1 MKLSRGAHVRL
12 SPSAFHILLLVAGA
26 AFLLADAFHGNVWF
40 DESYSV
46 GIANHSFAD
55 IWYYSSGDVHPVLI
69 YWALHVLNLVF
80 GQNITIYRLFTVAG
94 AIAMAVL
101 GYTHVR
107 RDAGWATGV
116 LFSFF
121 ALFTPYISLMAV
133 EIRMYSWAT
142 FAVML
147 CFIYAMRIIG
157 TQLATPPARI
167 AQAARGLK
175 CWAGT
180 PRRWW
185 IACFASSLACAYL
198 HYFGAMSAFMI
209 NVVLLFALGA
219 RAWRHRKGGPNPLP
233 EQAVRAG
240 APLRV
245 LIIGCVA
252 QVALYL
258 PWIITAVT
266 SQMGVVGGTYWA
278 KIVFP
283 TTYIELATYAF
294 LTSPLSFAARGSYG
308 VVPQVIVQGIGYAAV
323 AVLAF
328 LIAWAARWAT
338 WRIGLHR
345 AARKQQIAAAKA
357 QRAGGAAGAEADAGA
372 AGTGA
377 ANDAANPLAAGSTE
391 MASGAI
397 AGSAAPPSENQAT
410 TTTIE
415 LGESSISGTS
425 ASAST
430 SAAAGASAGSA
441 ANTAA
446 RAVKHLRLKRFYAWL
461 VSDPIAPV
469 VAALVVY
476 FGVFAIS
483 WTASMV
489 MNSMILYYR
498 YLFVAI
504 GPLLFAIA
512 SVLSHV
518 QTKPLVAGVVAVTLA
533 ASVMNQ
539 ALLVRDDY
547 DPANNVPVQQFR
559 ETVDR
564 VADQNGGQS
573 PLVVS
578 TDIGYMGVT
587 SVMCPDI
594 PQTYMD
600 WQKGNWDRAYM
611 AYSPT
616 LVSKMSW
623 EIIFNNF
630 HGTFICL
637 GQAQNDS
644 LPRDISDLSQKDGFN
659 LVEYHTYYRPYER
672 TWMTI
677 AVMTKS

>member
-12 SPSAFHILLLVAGA
+12 SSSAFHILLLVAGA
-26 AFLLADAFHGNVWF
+26 AFLLTDAFHGNVWF

-80 GQNITIYRLFTVAG
+80 GQNITVYRLFTVAG

-107 RDAGWATGV
+107 RDSGWATGV

-157 TQLATPPARI
+157 TQLATPPVQI
-167 AQAARGLK
+167 AEAARGLK

-185 IACFASSLACAYL
+185 ITCFASSLACAYL

-219 RAWRHRKGGPNPLP
+219 RAWRHRKHGPHPLP

-245 LIIGCVA
+245 LIIGCVV

-357 QRAGGAAGAEADAGA
+357 QREGRAATTAAKPGEGAAPCSNAGA
-372 AGTGA
+372 GPDTD
-377 ANDAANPLAAGSTE
+377 ANGHFAP
-391 MASGAI
+391 AS
-397 AGSAAPPSENQAT
+397 SACP
-410 TTTIE
+410 
-415 LGESSISGTS
+415 
-425 ASAST
+425 
-430 SAAAGASAGSA
+430 
-441 ANTAA
+441 
-446 RAVKHLRLKRFYAWL
+446 VKHLRLKRFYAWL

-512 SVLSHV
+512 AVLSHV
-518 QTKPLVAGVVAVTLA
+518 RTKPLVAGVVAVTLA

-559 ETVDR
+559 ETIDR

-623 EIIFNNF
+623 EIIFDNF

>member
-12 SPSAFHILLLVAGA
+12 SSSAFHILLLVAGA
-26 AFLLADAFHGNVWF
+26 AFLLTDAFHGNVWF

-167 AQAARGLK
+167 AEAARGLK

-185 IACFASSLACAYL
+185 ITCFASSLACAYL

-219 RAWRHRKGGPNPLP
+219 RAWRHRKRGPHPLP

-245 LIIGCVA
+245 LIIGCVV

-323 AVLAF
+323 VVLAF
-328 LIAWAARWAT
+328 LIAWSARWAT

-357 QRAGGAAGAEADAGA
+357 QRASGAAGAESA
-372 AGTGA
+372 AGTSA
-377 ANDAANPLAAGSTE
+377 
-391 MASGAI
+391 
-397 AGSAAPPSENQAT
+397 SAAAAPNENQAAT
-410 TTTIE
+410 TTNG
-415 LGESSISGTS
+415 LDESSISGTS
-425 ASAST
+425 ASASAGST
-430 SAAAGASAGSA
+430 AGASAGSAEGASLGSA

-469 VAALVVY
+469 AAALVVY

-498 YLFVAI
+498 YLFAAI

-518 QTKPLVAGVVAVTLA
+518 RTKPLVAGVVAVTLA
-533 ASVMNQ
+533 ASVINQ

-564 VADQNGGQS
+564 VADENGGQS

-623 EIIFNNF
+623 EIIFDNF

>member
-12 SPSAFHILLLVAGA
+12 SSSAFHILLLVAGA
-26 AFLLADAFHGNVWF
+26 AFLLTDAFHGNVWF

-107 RDAGWATGV
+107 RDHGWATGV

-142 FAVML
+142 FTVML
-147 CFIYAMRIIG
+147 CFIYAIRIIG

-167 AQAARGLK
+167 AEAARGLK

-233 EQAVRAG
+233 EQAVCAD

-258 PWIITAVT
+258 PWIVTAVT

-308 VVPQVIVQGIGYAAV
+308 VVPQVLVQGIGYAAAV
-323 AVLAF
+323 VLAF
-328 LIAWAARWAT
+328 LIAWAARWAA

-357 QRAGGAAGAEADAGA
+357 QRTDGAASAS
-372 AGTGA
+372 AGT
-377 ANDAANPLAAGSTE
+377 
-391 MASGAI
+391 ASDTI
-397 AGSAAPPSENQAT
+397 TGSAATPSKDHAAAMAAGLAEDP
-410 TTTIE
+410 
-415 LGESSISGTS
+415 ISG
-425 ASAST
+425 ASACR
-430 SAAAGASAGSA
+430 AAGASADPA
-441 ANTAA
+441 VDTAV

-461 VSDPIAPV
+461 ISDPIAPV
-469 VAALVVY
+469 AAALVVY

-512 SVLSHV
+512 AVLSHV
-518 QTKPLVAGVVAVTLA
+518 RTKPLVAGVVAVTLA
-533 ASVMNQ
+533 ASVVNQ

-623 EIIFNNF
+623 EIIFDNF

-637 GQAQNDS
+637 GQAQNNS

>member
-1 MKLSRGAHVRL
+1 MKLSRGVQTCF
-12 SPSAFHILLLVAGA
+12 SSNAFHILLLVAGA
-26 AFLLADAFHGNVWF
+26 AFLLTDAFHGNVWF

-80 GQNITIYRLFTVAG
+80 GQNITVYRLFTVAG

-167 AQAARGLK
+167 AEAARGLK

-185 IACFASSLACAYL
+185 ITCFASSLACAYL

-219 RAWRHRKGGPNPLP
+219 RAWRHRKHGPHPLP

-245 LIIGCVA
+245 LIIGCIA

-308 VVPQVIVQGIGYAAV
+308 VVPQVLVQGIGYAAV
-323 AVLAF
+323 VVLAF
-328 LIAWAARWAT
+328 LIAWSARWAT

-357 QRAGGAAGAEADAGA
+357 QREGQGAATAAKPGEGAAPCSNAGA
-372 AGTGA
+372 GPDTD
-377 ANDAANPLAAGSTE
+377 ANGHFAPASSTY
-391 MASGAI
+391 
-397 AGSAAPPSENQAT
+397 P
-410 TTTIE
+410 
-415 LGESSISGTS
+415 
-425 ASAST
+425 
-430 SAAAGASAGSA
+430 
-441 ANTAA
+441 
-446 RAVKHLRLKRFYAWL
+446 VKHLRLKRFYAWL
-461 VSDPIAPV
+461 VSEPVAPV
-469 VAALVVY
+469 IAALVVY

-512 SVLSHV
+512 AVLSHV
-518 QTKPLVAGVVAVTLA
+518 RTKPLVAGVVAVTLA

-547 DPANNVPVQQFR
+547 DPANNVPIQQFR
-559 ETVDR
+559 ETVNR
-564 VADQNGGQS
+564 VADQSGGQS

>member
-12 SPSAFHILLLVAGA
+12 SSSAFHILLLVAGA
-26 AFLLADAFHGNVWF
+26 AFLLTDAFHGNVWF

-107 RDAGWATGV
+107 RDHGWATGV

-142 FAVML
+142 FTVML
-147 CFIYAMRIIG
+147 CFIYAIRIIG

-167 AQAARGLK
+167 AEAARGLK

-185 IACFASSLACAYL
+185 ITCFASSLACAYL

-219 RAWRHRKGGPNPLP
+219 RAWRHRKSGPNPLP
-233 EQAVRAG
+233 EQAVCAG

-258 PWIITAVT
+258 PWIVTAVT

-308 VVPQVIVQGIGYAAV
+308 VVPQVLVQGIGYAAAV
-323 AVLAF
+323 VLAF
-328 LIAWAARWAT
+328 LIAWAARWAA

-357 QRAGGAAGAEADAGA
+357 QRTDGAASAS
-372 AGTGA
+372 AGT
-377 ANDAANPLAAGSTE
+377 
-391 MASGAI
+391 ASDTI
-397 AGSAAPPSENQAT
+397 TGSAATPSKDHAAAMAAGLAEDP
-410 TTTIE
+410 
-415 LGESSISGTS
+415 ISG
-425 ASAST
+425 ASACR
-430 SAAAGASAGSA
+430 AAGASADPA
-441 ANTAA
+441 VDTAV

-469 VAALVVY
+469 AAALVVY

-512 SVLSHV
+512 AVLSHV
-518 QTKPLVAGVVAVTLA
+518 RTKPLVAGVVAVTLA
-533 ASVMNQ
+533 ASVVNQ

-637 GQAQNDS
+637 GQAQNNS

>member
-12 SPSAFHILLLVAGA
+12 SSSAFHILLLVAGA

-46 GIANHSFAD
+46 GIANHGFAD

-107 RDAGWATGV
+107 RDHGWATGV

-147 CFIYAMRIIG
+147 CFIYAIRIIG

-167 AQAARGLK
+167 AEAARGLK

-185 IACFASSLACAYL
+185 ITCFASSLACAYL

-258 PWIITAVT
+258 PWIVTAVT

-308 VVPQVIVQGIGYAAV
+308 VVPQVLVQGIGYAAAV
-323 AVLAF
+323 VLAF
-328 LIAWAARWAT
+328 LIAWAARWAA

-345 AARKQQIAAAKA
+345 AARKQQIAEAKA
-357 QRAGGAAGAEADAGA
+357 QREGQAAAMAAKPGEGAVLRSRAGAGPDTDANGHFA
-372 AGTGA
+372 
-377 ANDAANPLAAGSTE
+377 P
-391 MASGAI
+391 AS
-397 AGSAAPPSENQAT
+397 
-410 TTTIE
+410 
-415 LGESSISGTS
+415 S
-425 ASAST
+425 ASS
-430 SAAAGASAGSA
+430 
-441 ANTAA
+441 
-446 RAVKHLRLKRFYAWL
+446 VKHLRLKRFYAWL
-461 VSDPIAPV
+461 ISDPIAPV

-476 FGVFAIS
+476 FGVFTIS

-512 SVLSHV
+512 AVLSHV
-518 QTKPLVAGVVAVTLA
+518 RTKPLVAGVVAVTLA
-533 ASVMNQ
+533 ASVANQ

-623 EIIFNNF
+623 EIIFDNF

-637 GQAQNDS
+637 GQAQNNS

>member
-1 MKLSRGAHVRL
+1 MKLSRAVHARF
-12 SPSAFHILLLVAGA
+12 SSNAFHIFLLVAGA
-26 AFLLADAFHGNVWF
+26 AFLLTDAFHGNVWF

-147 CFIYAMRIIG
+147 CFIYAMRIVG

-185 IACFASSLACAYL
+185 ITCFASSLACAYL

-219 RAWRHRKGGPNPLP
+219 RAWRHRKRGPHPLP
-233 EQAVRAG
+233 EQAVSAG

-245 LIIGCVA
+245 LIIGCVV

-258 PWIITAVT
+258 PWIVTAVT

-345 AARKQQIAAAKA
+345 AARKQQIAEAKA
-357 QRAGGAAGAEADAGA
+357 QRAGGAAGAESA
-372 AGTGA
+372 AGV
-377 ANDAANPLAAGSTE
+377 S
-391 MASGAI
+391 
-397 AGSAAPPSENQAT
+397 AGSAATPSENQAAA
-410 TTTIE
+410 IAAG
-415 LGESSISGTS
+415 LGERSISDASTVPTRGAS
-425 ASAST
+425 ASAG
-430 SAAAGASAGSA
+430 SAVGASAGFAEGASAGPA

-469 VAALVVY
+469 VAALTVY

-512 SVLSHV
+512 AVLSHV
-518 QTKPLVAGVVAVTLA
+518 RTKPLVAGVVVVTLA
-533 ASVMNQ
+533 TSVVNQ

>member
-12 SPSAFHILLLVAGA
+12 SSSAFHILLLVAGA

-107 RDAGWATGV
+107 RDHGWATGV

-147 CFIYAMRIIG
+147 CFIYAIRIIG

-167 AQAARGLK
+167 AEAARGLK

-180 PRRWW
+180 PRLWW
-185 IACFASSLACAYL
+185 ITCFASSLACAYL

-219 RAWRHRKGGPNPLP
+219 RAWRHRKRGPNPLP

-258 PWIITAVT
+258 PWIVTAVT

-308 VVPQVIVQGIGYAAV
+308 VVPQVLVQGIGYAAAV
-323 AVLAF
+323 VLAF
-328 LIAWAARWAT
+328 LIAWAARWAA

-357 QRAGGAAGAEADAGA
+357 QRAGGAASAS
-372 AGTGA
+372 AGT
-377 ANDAANPLAAGSTE
+377 
-391 MASGAI
+391 ASDTI
-397 AGSAAPPSENQAT
+397 TGSAATPSKDHAAAMAASLAEDP
-410 TTTIE
+410 
-415 LGESSISGTS
+415 ISG
-425 ASAST
+425 ASACR
-430 SAAAGASAGSA
+430 AAGASADPA
-441 ANTAA
+441 VDTAV

-469 VAALVVY
+469 AAALVVY

-512 SVLSHV
+512 AVLSHV
-518 QTKPLVAGVVAVTLA
+518 HTKPLVAGVVAVTLA
-533 ASVMNQ
+533 ASVANQ

-623 EIIFNNF
+623 EIIFDNF

-637 GQAQNDS
+637 GQAQNNS

>member
-12 SPSAFHILLLVAGA
+12 SSSAFHILLLVAGA
-26 AFLLADAFHGNVWF
+26 AFLLTDAFHGNVWF

-107 RDAGWATGV
+107 RDHGWATGV

-142 FAVML
+142 FTVML
-147 CFIYAMRIIG
+147 CFIYAIRIIG

-167 AQAARGLK
+167 AEAARGLK

-185 IACFASSLACAYL
+185 ITCFASSLACAYL

-219 RAWRHRKGGPNPLP
+219 RAWRHRKSGPNPLP
-233 EQAVRAG
+233 EQAVCAG

-258 PWIITAVT
+258 PWVVTAVT

-308 VVPQVIVQGIGYAAV
+308 VVPQVLVQGIGYAAAV
-323 AVLAF
+323 VLAF
-328 LIAWAARWAT
+328 LIAWAARWAA

-357 QRAGGAAGAEADAGA
+357 QRTDGAASASAGTASDTITGSAATPSKDHAAAMA
-372 AGTGA
+372 AGLAEDPISGA
-377 ANDAANPLAAGSTE
+377 SACRAAGS
-391 MASGAI
+391 
-397 AGSAAPPSENQAT
+397 SADPAVD
-410 TTTIE
+410 
-415 LGESSISGTS
+415 
-425 ASAST
+425 
-430 SAAAGASAGSA
+430 
-441 ANTAA
+441 TAV

-461 VSDPIAPV
+461 ISDPIAPV
-469 VAALVVY
+469 AAALVVY

-512 SVLSHV
+512 AVLSHV
-518 QTKPLVAGVVAVTLA
+518 RTKPLVAGVVAVTLA
-533 ASVMNQ
+533 ASVVNQ

-623 EIIFNNF
+623 EIIFDNF

-637 GQAQNDS
+637 GQAQNNS

>member
-12 SPSAFHILLLVAGA
+12 SSSAFHILLLVAGA
-26 AFLLADAFHGNVWF
+26 AFLLTDAFHGNVWF

-107 RDAGWATGV
+107 RDHGWATGV

-147 CFIYAMRIIG
+147 CFIYAIRIIG

-167 AQAARGLK
+167 AEAARGLK

-185 IACFASSLACAYL
+185 ITCFASSLACAYL

-219 RAWRHRKGGPNPLP
+219 RAWRHRKSGPNPLP
-233 EQAVRAG
+233 EQAVCAD

-258 PWIITAVT
+258 PWIVTAVT

-308 VVPQVIVQGIGYAAV
+308 VVPQVLVQGIGYAAAV
-323 AVLAF
+323 VLAF
-328 LIAWAARWAT
+328 LIAWAARWAA

-357 QRAGGAAGAEADAGA
+357 QRTDGAASAS
-372 AGTGA
+372 AGT
-377 ANDAANPLAAGSTE
+377 
-391 MASGAI
+391 ASDTI
-397 AGSAAPPSENQAT
+397 TGSAATPSKDHAAAMAAGLAEDP
-410 TTTIE
+410 
-415 LGESSISGTS
+415 ISG
-425 ASAST
+425 ASACR
-430 SAAAGASAGSA
+430 AAGASADPA
-441 ANTAA
+441 VDTAV

-461 VSDPIAPV
+461 ISDPIAPV
-469 VAALVVY
+469 AAALVVY

-512 SVLSHV
+512 AVLSHV
-518 QTKPLVAGVVAVTLA
+518 RTKPLVAGVVAVTLA
-533 ASVMNQ
+533 ASVVNQ

-623 EIIFNNF
+623 EIIFDNF

-637 GQAQNDS
+637 GQAQNNS

>member
-1 MKLSRGAHVRL
+1 MKLSRAVHARF
-12 SPSAFHILLLVAGA
+12 SSNAFHILLLVAGA
-26 AFLLADAFHGNVWF
+26 AFLLTDAFHGNVWF

-55 IWYYSSGDVHPVLI
+55 SWYYSSGDVHPVLI

-167 AQAARGLK
+167 AEAARGLK

-185 IACFASSLACAYL
+185 ITCFASSLACAYL

-219 RAWRHRKGGPNPLP
+219 RAWRHRKCGPHPLP
-233 EQAVRAG
+233 DQAVRAG

-245 LIIGCVA
+245 LIIGCVV

-357 QRAGGAAGAEADAGA
+357 QREGQAAATAAKPGEGAAPCSNVGAGPDTDANGHFA
-372 AGTGA
+372 
-377 ANDAANPLAAGSTE
+377 P
-391 MASGAI
+391 AS
-397 AGSAAPPSENQAT
+397 
-410 TTTIE
+410 
-415 LGESSISGTS
+415 S
-425 ASAST
+425 ASS
-430 SAAAGASAGSA
+430 
-441 ANTAA
+441 
-446 RAVKHLRLKRFYAWL
+446 VKHLRLKRFYAWL

>member
-1 MKLSRGAHVRL
+1 MKLSRGAHVRV
-12 SPSAFHILLLVAGA
+12 SSSAFHILLLVAGA
-26 AFLLADAFHGNVWF
+26 AFLLTDAFHGNVWF

-107 RDAGWATGV
+107 RDHGWATGV

-142 FAVML
+142 FTVML
-147 CFIYAMRIIG
+147 CFIYAIRIIG

-167 AQAARGLK
+167 AEAARGLK

-185 IACFASSLACAYL
+185 ITCFASSLACAYL

-219 RAWRHRKGGPNPLP
+219 RAWRHRKSGPNPLP
-233 EQAVRAG
+233 EQAVCAG

-258 PWIITAVT
+258 PWIVTAVT

-308 VVPQVIVQGIGYAAV
+308 VVPQVLVQGIGYAAAV
-323 AVLAF
+323 VLAF
-328 LIAWAARWAT
+328 LIAWAARWAA

-357 QRAGGAAGAEADAGA
+357 QRTDGAASAS
-372 AGTGA
+372 AGT
-377 ANDAANPLAAGSTE
+377 
-391 MASGAI
+391 ASDTI
-397 AGSAAPPSENQAT
+397 TGSAATPSKDHAAAMAAGLAED
-410 TTTIE
+410 
-415 LGESSISGTS
+415 LISG
-425 ASAST
+425 ASACR
-430 SAAAGASAGSA
+430 AAGASADPA
-441 ANTAA
+441 VDTAV

-469 VAALVVY
+469 AAALVVY

-512 SVLSHV
+512 AVLSHV
-518 QTKPLVAGVVAVTLA
+518 RTKPLVAGVVAVTLA
-533 ASVMNQ
+533 ASVVNQ

-547 DPANNVPVQQFR
+547 DSANNVPVQQFR

-623 EIIFNNF
+623 EIIFDNF

-637 GQAQNDS
+637 GQAQNYS

>member
-12 SPSAFHILLLVAGA
+12 SSSAFHILLLVAGA
-26 AFLLADAFHGNVWF
+26 AFLLTDAFHGNVWF

-107 RDAGWATGV
+107 RDHGWATGV

-147 CFIYAMRIIG
+147 CFIYAIRIIG

-167 AQAARGLK
+167 AEAARGLK

-185 IACFASSLACAYL
+185 ITCFASSLACAYL

-219 RAWRHRKGGPNPLP
+219 RAWRHRKRGPNPLP

-258 PWIITAVT
+258 PWIVTAVT

-308 VVPQVIVQGIGYAAV
+308 VVPQVLVQGIGYAAAV
-323 AVLAF
+323 VLAF
-328 LIAWAARWAT
+328 LIAWAARWAA

-357 QRAGGAAGAEADAGA
+357 QRAGGAARAS
-372 AGTGA
+372 AGTA
-377 ANDAANPLAAGSTE
+377 AKLDEGL
-391 MASGAI
+391 I
-397 AGSAAPPSENQAT
+397 SAA
-410 TTTIE
+410 
-415 LGESSISGTS
+415 S
-425 ASAST
+425 ACR
-430 SAAAGASAGSA
+430 AAGASAGPA
-441 ANTAA
+441 IDTAV

-498 YLFVAI
+498 YLFVVI

-512 SVLSHV
+512 AVLSHV
-518 QTKPLVAGVVAVTLA
+518 RTKPLVAGVVAVTLA
-533 ASVMNQ
+533 ASVVNQ

-564 VADQNGGQS
+564 VANQNGGQS

-623 EIIFNNF
+623 EIIFDNF

-637 GQAQNDS
+637 GQAQNNS

-659 LVEYHTYYRPYER
+659 LVEYYTYYRPYER

>member
-12 SPSAFHILLLVAGA
+12 SSSAFHILLLVAGA

-107 RDAGWATGV
+107 RDHGWATGV

-147 CFIYAMRIIG
+147 CFIYAIRIIG

-167 AQAARGLK
+167 AEAARGLK

-185 IACFASSLACAYL
+185 ITCFASSLACAYL

-209 NVVLLFALGA
+209 NVVLLFALVA

-308 VVPQVIVQGIGYAAV
+308 VVPQVLVQGIGYAAAV
-323 AVLAF
+323 VLAF
-328 LIAWAARWAT
+328 LIAWAARWAA

-345 AARKQQIAAAKA
+345 AARQQQIAAAKA
-357 QRAGGAAGAEADAGA
+357 QRTDGA
-372 AGTGA
+372 
-377 ANDAANPLAAGSTE
+377 
-391 MASGAI
+391 
-397 AGSAAPPSENQAT
+397 
-410 TTTIE
+410 
-415 LGESSISGTS
+415 

-430 SAAAGASAGSA
+430 GTAAKLDEGVASYPAATATAAAYP
-441 ANTAA
+441 
-446 RAVKHLRLKRFYAWL
+446 VKHLRLKRFYAWL

-469 VAALVVY
+469 AAALVVY

-512 SVLSHV
+512 AVLSHV
-518 QTKPLVAGVVAVTLA
+518 RTKPLVAGVVAVTLA
-533 ASVMNQ
+533 ASVVNQ

-547 DPANNVPVQQFR
+547 DSANNVPVQQFR

-637 GQAQNDS
+637 GQAQNNS

>member
-1 MKLSRGAHVRL
+1 MKLSRAVHARF
-12 SPSAFHILLLVAGA
+12 SSNAFHILLLVAGA
-26 AFLLADAFHGNVWF
+26 AFLLTDAFHGNVWF

-133 EIRMYSWAT
+133 EVRMYSWAT

-167 AQAARGLK
+167 AEAARGLK

-219 RAWRHRKGGPNPLP
+219 RAWRHRKRGPHPLP
-233 EQAVRAG
+233 DQAVRAC

-245 LIIGCVA
+245 LIIGCVV

-345 AARKQQIAAAKA
+345 AARKQQIATAKA
-357 QRAGGAAGAEADAGA
+357 QREGQAAATAAKPGEGAAPCSNVGAGPDTDANGHFA
-372 AGTGA
+372 
-377 ANDAANPLAAGSTE
+377 P
-391 MASGAI
+391 AS
-397 AGSAAPPSENQAT
+397 
-410 TTTIE
+410 
-415 LGESSISGTS
+415 S
-425 ASAST
+425 ASS
-430 SAAAGASAGSA
+430 
-441 ANTAA
+441 
-446 RAVKHLRLKRFYAWL
+446 VKHLRLKRFYAWL
-461 VSDPIAPV
+461 ASDPIAPV

-539 ALLVRDDY
+539 ALLARDDY
-547 DPANNVPVQQFR
+547 DPANTVPVQQFR

>member
-12 SPSAFHILLLVAGA
+12 SSSAFHILLLVAGA
-26 AFLLADAFHGNVWF
+26 AFLLTDAFHGNVWF

-80 GQNITIYRLFTVAG
+80 GPNITIYRLFTVAG

-101 GYTHVR
+101 GYTHIR

-157 TQLATPPARI
+157 TQLATPPVQI
-167 AQAARGLK
+167 AEAARGLK

-185 IACFASSLACAYL
+185 ITCFASSLACAYL

-219 RAWRHRKGGPNPLP
+219 RAWRHRKRGPHPLP
-233 EQAVRAG
+233 EQAVSAG

-245 LIIGCVA
+245 LIIGCVV

-258 PWIITAVT
+258 PWIVTAVT

-345 AARKQQIAAAKA
+345 AARKQQIAEAKA
-357 QRAGGAAGAEADAGA
+357 QRAGGAAGAESA
-372 AGTGA
+372 AGV
-377 ANDAANPLAAGSTE
+377 S
-391 MASGAI
+391 
-397 AGSAAPPSENQAT
+397 AGSAATPSENQAAA
-410 TTTIE
+410 IAAG
-415 LGESSISGTS
+415 LGERSISDASTVPTRGAS
-425 ASAST
+425 ASAG
-430 SAAAGASAGSA
+430 SAVGASAGFAEGASAGPA

-469 VAALVVY
+469 VAALTVY

-512 SVLSHV
+512 AVLSHV
-518 QTKPLVAGVVAVTLA
+518 RTKPLVAGVVVVTLA
-533 ASVMNQ
+533 TSVVNQ

>member
-12 SPSAFHILLLVAGA
+12 SSSAFHILLLVAGA

-107 RDAGWATGV
+107 RDHGWATGV

-147 CFIYAMRIIG
+147 CFIYAIRIIG

-167 AQAARGLK
+167 AEAARGLK

-185 IACFASSLACAYL
+185 ITCFASSLACAYL

-219 RAWRHRKGGPNPLP
+219 RAWRHRKRGPNPLP

-258 PWIITAVT
+258 PWIVTAVT

-308 VVPQVIVQGIGYAAV
+308 VVPQVLVQGIGYAAAV
-323 AVLAF
+323 VLAF
-328 LIAWAARWAT
+328 LIAWAARWAA

-357 QRAGGAAGAEADAGA
+357 QRAGGAA
-372 AGTGA
+372 
-377 ANDAANPLAAGSTE
+377 
-391 MASGAI
+391 
-397 AGSAAPPSENQAT
+397 
-410 TTTIE
+410 
-415 LGESSISGTS
+415 S
-425 ASAST
+425 ASAGTAAKLDEGVASYPAASAT
-430 SAAAGASAGSA
+430 AAAYP
-441 ANTAA
+441 
-446 RAVKHLRLKRFYAWL
+446 VKHLRLKRFYAWL

-469 VAALVVY
+469 AAALVVY

-512 SVLSHV
+512 AVLSHV
-518 QTKPLVAGVVAVTLA
+518 RTKPLVAGVVAVTLA

-539 ALLVRDDY
+539 VLLVRDDY

-623 EIIFNNF
+623 EIIFDNF

-637 GQAQNDS
+637 GQAQNNS

-659 LVEYHTYYRPYER
+659 LVEYHTYHRPYER

>member
-1 MKLSRGAHVRL
+1 MSERTAASQSHHRSVSNNGGVFLRL
-12 SPSAFHILLLVAGA
+12 RSMLANPRFHIVLLIAGSL
-26 AFLLADAFHGNVWF
+26 FLLTDAFHGNIWF

-80 GQNITIYRLFTVAG
+80 GQNITVYRLFTVAG
-94 AIAMAVL
+94 AIALAAL

-107 RDAGWATGV
+107 RDNGWKTGV

-157 TQLATPPARI
+157 TQLANPPAAI
-167 AQAARGLK
+167 ARAAAGKK

-180 PRRWW
+180 PRSWW
-185 IACFASSLACAYL
+185 LTCFIASLACAYL

-209 NVVLLFALGA
+209 NLVLLVALCV
-219 RAWRHRKGGPNPLP
+219 RAWQRRRRGPRPLP
-233 EQAVRAG
+233 NDSRAS
-240 APLRV
+240 APLIV

-252 QVALYL
+252 QVALYV
-258 PWIITAVT
+258 PWILAAVT

-278 KIVFP
+278 NIVFP
-283 TTYIELATYAF
+283 TTYIELATYPF

-308 VVPQVIVQGIGYAAV
+308 AGVQLVVKIIGYAAV
-323 AVLAF
+323 LVLAF
-328 LIAWAARWAT
+328 LIAWSARWAT

-345 AARKQQIAAAKA
+345 Q
-357 QRAGGAAGAEADAGA
+357 QRAQLLAGA
-372 AGTGA
+372 AA
-377 ANDAANPLAAGSTE
+377 DGSVRPTH
-391 MASGAI
+391 
-397 AGSAAPPSENQAT
+397 
-410 TTTIE
+410 
-415 LGESSISGTS
+415 
-425 ASAST
+425 
-430 SAAAGASAGSA
+430 
-441 ANTAA
+441 
-446 RAVKHLRLKRFYAWL
+446 VKHLRAKRFYAWL
-461 VSDPIAPV
+461 VSKPIAPV
-469 VAALVVY
+469 LAALTVY

-483 WTASMV
+483 WTSSMV

-504 GPLLFAIA
+504 GPLLFAVSA
-512 SVLSHV
+512 VLSHV
-518 QTKPLVAGVVAVTLA
+518 HTKPLVAGVVAVTLA
-533 ASVMNQ
+533 ASVANQ
-539 ALLVRDDY
+539 ALLIRDDY
-547 DPANNVPVQQFR
+547 DPANNVPIEQFR
-559 ETVDR
+559 ETVDS
-564 VADQNGGQS
+564 VSQQIGGQK

-587 SVMCPDI
+587 ACMCEDV

-616 LVSKMSW
+616 LVSKKSW
-623 EIIFNNF
+623 EIIFDNF
-630 HGTFICL
+630 HGTFICI

-644 LPRDISDLSQKDGFN
+644 MPRDISDLSQKDGFS

-677 AVMTKS
+677 AVMTKQ

>member
-12 SPSAFHILLLVAGA
+12 SSSAFHILLLVAGA
-26 AFLLADAFHGNVWF
+26 AFLLTDAFHGNVWF
-40 DESYSV
+40 DESYSA

-107 RDAGWATGV
+107 RDHGWATGV

-147 CFIYAMRIIG
+147 CFIYAIRIIG

-167 AQAARGLK
+167 AEAARGLK

-185 IACFASSLACAYL
+185 ITCFASSLACAYL

-233 EQAVRAG
+233 EQAVCAG

-252 QVALYL
+252 QVTLYL
-258 PWIITAVT
+258 PWIVTAVT

-308 VVPQVIVQGIGYAAV
+308 VVPQVLVQGIGYAAAV
-323 AVLAF
+323 VLAF
-328 LIAWAARWAT
+328 LIAWAARWAA

-357 QRAGGAAGAEADAGA
+357 QRTDGAASAS
-372 AGTGA
+372 AGT
-377 ANDAANPLAAGSTE
+377 
-391 MASGAI
+391 ASDTI
-397 AGSAAPPSENQAT
+397 TGSAATPSKDHAAAMAAGLAEDP
-410 TTTIE
+410 
-415 LGESSISGTS
+415 ISG
-425 ASAST
+425 ASACR
-430 SAAAGASAGSA
+430 AAGASADPA
-441 ANTAA
+441 VDTAV

-512 SVLSHV
+512 AVLSHV
-518 QTKPLVAGVVAVTLA
+518 RTKPLAAGVVAVTLA

>member
-1 MKLSRGAHVRL
+1 MKLSRAVHARF
-12 SPSAFHILLLVAGA
+12 SSNAFHILLLVAGA
-26 AFLLADAFHGNVWF
+26 AFLLTDAFHGNVWF

-133 EIRMYSWAT
+133 EVRMYSWAT

-167 AQAARGLK
+167 AEAARGLK

-219 RAWRHRKGGPNPLP
+219 RAWRHRKRGPHPLP
-233 EQAVRAG
+233 DQAVRAC

-245 LIIGCVA
+245 LIIGCVV

-345 AARKQQIAAAKA
+345 AARKQQIATAKA
-357 QRAGGAAGAEADAGA
+357 QRAGGVAGAEADAG
-372 AGTGA
+372 T
-377 ANDAANPLAAGSTE
+377 
-391 MASGAI
+391 
-397 AGSAAPPSENQAT
+397 SAAPV
-410 TTTIE
+410 
-415 LGESSISGTS
+415 
-425 ASAST
+425 
-430 SAAAGASAGSA
+430 AGASAGPA
-441 ANTAA
+441 AAA
-446 RAVKHLRLKRFYAWL
+446 AACPIKHLRLKRFYAWL

-564 VADQNGGQS
+564 VADLNGGQS

-623 EIIFNNF
+623 EIIFDNF

-644 LPRDISDLSQKDGFN
+644 LPRDISDLSQKAGFN

>member
-1 MKLSRGAHVRL
+1 MSERNHAAAAQAAAASAAEAESAAQKAPAVSGSGEQPARKQPGTLKRAAAFLPTERFHV
-12 SPSAFHILLLVAGA
+12 LLLVVGGL
-26 AFLLADAFHGNVWF
+26 FLLADAFHGNVWF

-55 IWYYSSGDVHPVLI
+55 IWYYGSGDVHPVLV
-69 YWALHVLNLVF
+69 YWAMHVLNLVF
-80 GQNITIYRLFTVAG
+80 GQNITVYRLFTVAG

-107 RDAGWATGV
+107 RDNGWKTGV
-116 LFSFF
+116 LFTFF
-121 ALFTPYISLMAV
+121 SLFTPYISLMAV

-147 CFIYAMRIIG
+147 CFIYALRIIG
-157 TQLATPPARI
+157 TQLACPPAAVAR
-167 AQAARGLK
+167 AAEGKK

-185 IACFASSLACAYL
+185 ITCFAASLACAYL

-209 NVVLLFALGA
+209 NLVLLVALGV
-219 RAWRHRKGGPNPLP
+219 RAWQRRRRGPNPLP
-233 EQAVRAG
+233 VGVPSAG

-245 LIIGCVA
+245 LIIGCMV
-252 QVALYL
+252 QVALYV
-258 PWIITAVT
+258 PWIFTAVT

-283 TTYIELATYAF
+283 TTYIELATYPF
-294 LTSPLSFAARGSYG
+294 LTSPISFAARGSYG
-308 VVPQVIVQGIGYAAV
+308 TPVQVAVQAIGFAGA

-328 LIAWAARWAT
+328 LIVWAARWAT
-338 WRIGLHR
+338 WRISLHR
-345 AARKQQIAAAKA
+345 EMRRQLLADA
-357 QRAGGAAGAEADAGA
+357 RAGK
-372 AGTGA
+372 TT
-377 ANDAANPLAAGSTE
+377 P
-391 MASGAI
+391 
-397 AGSAAPPSENQAT
+397 AP
-410 TTTIE
+410 
-415 LGESSISGTS
+415 
-425 ASAST
+425 
-430 SAAAGASAGSA
+430 
-441 ANTAA
+441 
-446 RAVKHLRLKRFYAWL
+446 VKHLRLKRFYMWL
-461 VSDPIAPV
+461 ISEPIAPV
-469 VAALVVY
+469 LAALVVY

-504 GPLLFAIA
+504 GPLLFACA
-512 SVLSHV
+512 AVFSHV
-518 QTKPLVAGVVAVTLA
+518 QAKPLVAGVVTVTLA
-533 ASVMNQ
+533 CSVANQ
-539 ALLVRDDY
+539 ALLVHDDY
-547 DPANNVPVQQFR
+547 DPANNVPVDQFR
-559 ETVDR
+559 ETVNE
-564 VADQNGGQS
+564 VANSHGGQS
-573 PLVVS
+573 PLIVS

-587 SVMCPDI
+587 AVMCPDI

-616 LVSKMSW
+616 LTSKMSW
-623 EIIFNNF
+623 EIIFDNF

>member
-12 SPSAFHILLLVAGA
+12 SSSAFHILLLVAGA
-26 AFLLADAFHGNVWF
+26 AFLLTDAFHGNVWF

-107 RDAGWATGV
+107 RDHGWATGV

-147 CFIYAMRIIG
+147 CFIYAIRIIG

-167 AQAARGLK
+167 AEAARGLK

-185 IACFASSLACAYL
+185 ITCFASSLACAYL

-233 EQAVRAG
+233 EQAVCAG

-252 QVALYL
+252 QVTLYL
-258 PWIITAVT
+258 PWIVTAVT

-308 VVPQVIVQGIGYAAV
+308 VVPQVLVQGIGYAAAV
-323 AVLAF
+323 VLAF
-328 LIAWAARWAT
+328 LIAWAARWAA

-357 QRAGGAAGAEADAGA
+357 QRTDGAASAS
-372 AGTGA
+372 AGT
-377 ANDAANPLAAGSTE
+377 
-391 MASGAI
+391 ASDTI
-397 AGSAAPPSENQAT
+397 TGSAATPSKDHAAAMAAGLAEDP
-410 TTTIE
+410 
-415 LGESSISGTS
+415 ISG
-425 ASAST
+425 ASACR
-430 SAAAGASAGSA
+430 AAGASADPA
-441 ANTAA
+441 VDTAV

-512 SVLSHV
+512 AVLSHV
-518 QTKPLVAGVVAVTLA
+518 RTKPLAAGVVAVTLA

-630 HGTFICL
+630 HGAFICL
-637 GQAQNDS
+637 GQAQNNS

>member
-1 MKLSRGAHVRL
+1 MKLSRAAHARF
-12 SPSAFHILLLVAGA
+12 SSNAFHILLLVAGA
-26 AFLLADAFHGNVWF
+26 AFLLTDAFHGNVWF

-107 RDAGWATGV
+107 RDHGWATGV

-147 CFIYAMRIIG
+147 CFIYAIRIIG

-185 IACFASSLACAYL
+185 ITCFASSLACAYL

-219 RAWRHRKGGPNPLP
+219 RAWRHRKRGPNPLP

-258 PWIITAVT
+258 PWIVTAVT

-308 VVPQVIVQGIGYAAV
+308 VVPQVLVQGIGYAAAV
-323 AVLAF
+323 VLAF
-328 LIAWAARWAT
+328 LIAWAARWAA

-357 QRAGGAAGAEADAGA
+357 QRAGGAASAS
-372 AGTGA
+372 AGT
-377 ANDAANPLAAGSTE
+377 
-391 MASGAI
+391 ASDTI
-397 AGSAAPPSENQAT
+397 TGSAATPSKDHAAAMAAGLAEDP
-410 TTTIE
+410 
-415 LGESSISGTS
+415 ISG
-425 ASAST
+425 ASACR
-430 SAAAGASAGSA
+430 AAGASADPA
-441 ANTAA
+441 VDTAA
-446 RAVKHLRLKRFYAWL
+446 YSVKHLRLKRFYAWL

-469 VAALVVY
+469 AAALVVY

-512 SVLSHV
+512 AVLSHV
-518 QTKPLVAGVVAVTLA
+518 RTKPLVAGVVAVTLA
-533 ASVMNQ
+533 ASVVNQ

-623 EIIFNNF
+623 EIIFDNF

-637 GQAQNDS
+637 GQAQNNS

>member
-12 SPSAFHILLLVAGA
+12 SSSAFHILLLVAGA
-26 AFLLADAFHGNVWF
+26 AFLLTDAFHGNVWF

-157 TQLATPPARI
+157 TQLATPPTRI

-219 RAWRHRKGGPNPLP
+219 RAWRHRKGGPHPLP

-245 LIIGCVA
+245 LIIGCVV
-252 QVALYL
+252 QVTLYL

-308 VVPQVIVQGIGYAAV
+308 VVPQMIVQGIGYAAV
-323 AVLAF
+323 VVLAF

-357 QRAGGAAGAEADAGA
+357 QRAGGAAGAKS
-372 AGTGA
+372 
-377 ANDAANPLAAGSTE
+377 AAGS
-391 MASGAI
+391 
-397 AGSAAPPSENQAT
+397 
-410 TTTIE
+410 
-415 LGESSISGTS
+415 
-425 ASAST
+425 
-430 SAAAGASAGSA
+430 AAGASAGFAEGASAGPA
-441 ANTAA
+441 ANTTA

-469 VAALVVY
+469 VAALTVY

-512 SVLSHV
+512 AVLSHV

-559 ETVDR
+559 ESVDR
-564 VADQNGGQS
+564 VADENGGQS

-623 EIIFNNF
+623 EIIFDNF

>member
-12 SPSAFHILLLVAGA
+12 SSSAFHILLLVAGA

-107 RDAGWATGV
+107 RDHGWATGV

-147 CFIYAMRIIG
+147 CFIYAIRIIG

-167 AQAARGLK
+167 AEAARGLK

-185 IACFASSLACAYL
+185 ITCFASSLACAYL

-219 RAWRHRKGGPNPLP
+219 RAWRHRKRGPNPLP

-258 PWIITAVT
+258 PWIVTAVT

-308 VVPQVIVQGIGYAAV
+308 VVPQVLVQGIGYAAAV
-323 AVLAF
+323 VLAF
-328 LIAWAARWAT
+328 LIAWAARWAA

-357 QRAGGAAGAEADAGA
+357 QRAGGAASAS
-372 AGTGA
+372 AGT
-377 ANDAANPLAAGSTE
+377 
-391 MASGAI
+391 ASDTI
-397 AGSAAPPSENQAT
+397 TGSAATPSKDHAAEMAAGLA
-410 TTTIE
+410 E
-415 LGESSISGTS
+415 DPISG
-425 ASAST
+425 ASACR
-430 SAAAGASAGSA
+430 AAGASADPA
-441 ANTAA
+441 VDTAV

-469 VAALVVY
+469 AAALVVY

-512 SVLSHV
+512 AVLSHV
-518 QTKPLVAGVVAVTLA
+518 RTKPLVAGVVAVTLA
-533 ASVMNQ
+533 ASVVNQ

-547 DPANNVPVQQFR
+547 DSANNVPVQQFR

-637 GQAQNDS
+637 GQAQNNS

>member
-12 SPSAFHILLLVAGA
+12 SSSAFHILLLVAGA
-26 AFLLADAFHGNVWF
+26 AFLLTDAFHGNVWF

-157 TQLATPPARI
+157 TQLATPPTRI

-219 RAWRHRKGGPNPLP
+219 RAWRHRKGGPHPLP

-245 LIIGCVA
+245 LIIGCVV

-323 AVLAF
+323 VVLAF

-357 QRAGGAAGAEADAGA
+357 QREGQAAATAAKPGEGAA
-372 AGTGA
+372 
-377 ANDAANPLAAGSTE
+377 PC
-391 MASGAI
+391 
-397 AGSAAPPSENQAT
+397 
-410 TTTIE
+410 
-415 LGESSISGTS
+415 SS
-425 ASAST
+425 
-430 SAAAGASAGSA
+430 AGASSSTN
-441 ANTAA
+441 ANGHFAPASSTCS
-446 RAVKHLRLKRFYAWL
+446 VKHLRLKRFYAWL
-461 VSDPIAPV
+461 VSEPVAPV

-512 SVLSHV
+512 AVLSHV
-518 QTKPLVAGVVAVTLA
+518 RTKPLVAGVVAVTLA
-533 ASVMNQ
+533 ASVVNQ

-564 VADQNGGQS
+564 VADENGGQS

-672 TWMTI
+672 TWMTT

>member
-12 SPSAFHILLLVAGA
+12 SSSAFHILLLVAGA
-26 AFLLADAFHGNVWF
+26 AFLLTDAFHGNVWF

-133 EIRMYSWAT
+133 EVRMYSWAT

-167 AQAARGLK
+167 AEAARGLK

-219 RAWRHRKGGPNPLP
+219 RAWRHRKRGPHPLP
-233 EQAVRAG
+233 DQAVRAC

-245 LIIGCVA
+245 LIIGCVV

-345 AARKQQIAAAKA
+345 AARKQQIATAKA
-357 QRAGGAAGAEADAGA
+357 QREGQAAATAAKPGEGAAPCSNVGAGPDTDANGHFA
-372 AGTGA
+372 
-377 ANDAANPLAAGSTE
+377 P
-391 MASGAI
+391 AS
-397 AGSAAPPSENQAT
+397 
-410 TTTIE
+410 
-415 LGESSISGTS
+415 S
-425 ASAST
+425 ASS
-430 SAAAGASAGSA
+430 
-441 ANTAA
+441 
-446 RAVKHLRLKRFYAWL
+446 VKHLRLKRFYAWL

-539 ALLVRDDY
+539 ALLARDDY

>member
-12 SPSAFHILLLVAGA
+12 SSSAFHILLLVAGA
-26 AFLLADAFHGNVWF
+26 AFLLTDAFHGNVWF

-80 GQNITIYRLFTVAG
+80 GQSITIYRLFTVAG

-157 TQLATPPARI
+157 TQLATPPTRI

-185 IACFASSLACAYL
+185 ITCFASSLACAYL

-219 RAWRHRKGGPNPLP
+219 RAWRHRKRGPHPLLD
-233 EQAVRAG
+233 QAVRAG

-245 LIIGCVA
+245 LIIGCIV

-323 AVLAF
+323 VVLAF

-345 AARKQQIAAAKA
+345 AARKQQIAEAKA
-357 QRAGGAAGAEADAGA
+357 QRAGGAAGAESA
-372 AGTGA
+372 AGVS
-377 ANDAANPLAAGSTE
+377 AGS
-391 MASGAI
+391 
-397 AGSAAPPSENQAT
+397 
-410 TTTIE
+410 
-415 LGESSISGTS
+415 
-425 ASAST
+425 
-430 SAAAGASAGSA
+430 AAGASAGCAEGASAGPA

-512 SVLSHV
+512 AVLSHV

-564 VADQNGGQS
+564 LADENGGQS

-623 EIIFNNF
+623 EIIFDNF

-637 GQAQNDS
+637 GQTQNDS

>member
-12 SPSAFHILLLVAGA
+12 SSSAFHILLLVAGA

-107 RDAGWATGV
+107 RDHGWATGV

-167 AQAARGLK
+167 AEAARGLK

-233 EQAVRAG
+233 EQAVPAG

-258 PWIITAVT
+258 PWIVTAVT

-308 VVPQVIVQGIGYAAV
+308 VVPQVLVQGIGYAAAV
-323 AVLAF
+323 VLAF
-328 LIAWAARWAT
+328 LIAWAARWAA

-345 AARKQQIAAAKA
+345 AARKQQIAEAKA
-357 QRAGGAAGAEADAGA
+357 QREGQAAAMAAKPGEGAVLRSRAGAGPDTDANGHFA
-372 AGTGA
+372 
-377 ANDAANPLAAGSTE
+377 P
-391 MASGAI
+391 AS
-397 AGSAAPPSENQAT
+397 
-410 TTTIE
+410 
-415 LGESSISGTS
+415 S
-425 ASAST
+425 ASS
-430 SAAAGASAGSA
+430 
-441 ANTAA
+441 
-446 RAVKHLRLKRFYAWL
+446 VKHLRLKRFYAWL
-461 VSDPIAPV
+461 ISDPIAPV

-476 FGVFAIS
+476 FGVFTIS

-504 GPLLFAIA
+504 GPLLFSIA
-512 SVLSHV
+512 AVLSHV
-518 QTKPLVAGVVAVTLA
+518 RTKPLVVGVVAVTLA

-659 LVEYHTYYRPYER
+659 LVEYRTYYRPYER

>member
-12 SPSAFHILLLVAGA
+12 SSSAFHILLLVAGA
-26 AFLLADAFHGNVWF
+26 AFLLTDAFHGNVWF

-157 TQLATPPARI
+157 TQLATPPTRI

-219 RAWRHRKGGPNPLP
+219 RAWRHRKGCPHPLP

-245 LIIGCVA
+245 LIIGCVV

-323 AVLAF
+323 VVLAF

-357 QRAGGAAGAEADAGA
+357 QRAGGAAGAESA
-372 AGTGA
+372 AGVS
-377 ANDAANPLAAGSTE
+377 AGS
-391 MASGAI
+391 
-397 AGSAAPPSENQAT
+397 
-410 TTTIE
+410 
-415 LGESSISGTS
+415 
-425 ASAST
+425 
-430 SAAAGASAGSA
+430 AAGASAGCAEGASAGPA

-512 SVLSHV
+512 AVLSHV

-564 VADQNGGQS
+564 LADENGGQS

-623 EIIFNNF
+623 EIIFDNF

>member
-1 MKLSRGAHVRL
+1 MTGFYAKANNMKLSRAVHVRL
-12 SPSAFHILLLVAGA
+12 SSSAFHILLLVAGA
-26 AFLLADAFHGNVWF
+26 AFLLTDAFHGNVWF

-46 GIANHSFAD
+46 GIANHSFTD

-107 RDAGWATGV
+107 RDHGWATGV

-147 CFIYAMRIIG
+147 CFIYAIRIIG

-167 AQAARGLK
+167 AEAARGLK

-185 IACFASSLACAYL
+185 ITCFASSLACAYL

-219 RAWRHRKGGPNPLP
+219 RAWRHRKHGPDPLP
-233 EQAVRAG
+233 ADAVPAG

-258 PWIITAVT
+258 PWIVTAVT

-308 VVPQVIVQGIGYAAV
+308 VVPQVLVQGIGYAAAV
-323 AVLAF
+323 VLAF
-328 LIAWAARWAT
+328 LIAWAARWAA

-357 QRAGGAAGAEADAGA
+357 QRAGGAA
-372 AGTGA
+372 
-377 ANDAANPLAAGSTE
+377 
-391 MASGAI
+391 
-397 AGSAAPPSENQAT
+397 
-410 TTTIE
+410 
-415 LGESSISGTS
+415 S
-425 ASAST
+425 ASAGTAAKLDEGVASYPAASAT
-430 SAAAGASAGSA
+430 AAAYP
-441 ANTAA
+441 
-446 RAVKHLRLKRFYAWL
+446 VKHLRLKRFYAWL

-469 VAALVVY
+469 AAALVVY

-512 SVLSHV
+512 AVLSHV
-518 QTKPLVAGVVAVTLA
+518 RTKPLVAGVVAVTLA

-539 ALLVRDDY
+539 VLLVRDDY

-623 EIIFNNF
+623 EIIFDNF

-637 GQAQNDS
+637 GQAQNNS

>member
-12 SPSAFHILLLVAGA
+12 SSSAFHILLLVAGA
-26 AFLLADAFHGNVWF
+26 AFLLTDAFHGNVWF

-107 RDAGWATGV
+107 RDHGWATGV

-147 CFIYAMRIIG
+147 CFIYAIRIIG

-167 AQAARGLK
+167 AEAARGLK

-185 IACFASSLACAYL
+185 ITCFASSLACAYL

-258 PWIITAVT
+258 PWIVTAVT

-278 KIVFP
+278 KIMFP

-308 VVPQVIVQGIGYAAV
+308 VVPQVLVQGIGYAAAV
-323 AVLAF
+323 VLAF
-328 LIAWAARWAT
+328 LIAWAARWAA

-357 QRAGGAAGAEADAGA
+357 QRTDGAA
-372 AGTGA
+372 
-377 ANDAANPLAAGSTE
+377 
-391 MASGAI
+391 
-397 AGSAAPPSENQAT
+397 
-410 TTTIE
+410 
-415 LGESSISGTS
+415 S
-425 ASAST
+425 ASAGTASDT
-430 SAAAGASAGSA
+430 ITGSVATPSKDHAAAMAAGLAEDPISGASACRAAGASADPA
-441 ANTAA
+441 VDTAV

-469 VAALVVY
+469 AAALVVY
-476 FGVFAIS
+476 FGVFAVS

-512 SVLSHV
+512 AVLSHV
-518 QTKPLVAGVVAVTLA
+518 RTKPLVAGVVAVTLA

-539 ALLVRDDY
+539 VLLVRDDY

-630 HGTFICL
+630 HGTFVCL
-637 GQAQNDS
+637 GQAQNNS

>member
-1 MKLSRGAHVRL
+1 MKLSRAVHARF
-12 SPSAFHILLLVAGA
+12 SSNAFHILLLVAGA
-26 AFLLADAFHGNVWF
+26 AFLLTDAFHGNVWF

-107 RDAGWATGV
+107 RDHGWATGV

-147 CFIYAMRIIG
+147 CFIYAIRIIG

-167 AQAARGLK
+167 AEAARGLK

-185 IACFASSLACAYL
+185 ITCFASSLACAYL
-198 HYFGAMSAFMI
+198 HYFGALSAFMI

-219 RAWRHRKGGPNPLP
+219 RAWRHRKHGPNPLP

-240 APLRV
+240 VPLRV
-245 LIIGCVA
+245 LVIGCIA

-258 PWIITAVT
+258 PWIVTAVT

-283 TTYIELATYAF
+283 TTYIELVTYAF

-308 VVPQVIVQGIGYAAV
+308 VVPQVLVQGIGYAAV
-323 AVLAF
+323 VVLAF

-338 WRIGLHR
+338 WRIGLHH
-345 AARKQQIAAAKA
+345 AARKQQIAEGKAASV
-357 QRAGGAAGAEADAGA
+357 AGAGVGVGA
-372 AGTGA
+372 NLPT
-377 ANDAANPLAAGSTE
+377 
-391 MASGAI
+391 ASD
-397 AGSAAPPSENQAT
+397 AGSAARTAA
-410 TTTIE
+410 
-415 LGESSISGTS
+415 
-425 ASAST
+425 ASA
-430 SAAAGASAGSA
+430 
-441 ANTAA
+441 A
-446 RAVKHLRLKRFYAWL
+446 RPVKHLRLKRFYAWL

-512 SVLSHV
+512 AVLSHV
-518 QTKPLVAGVVAVTLA
+518 RTKPLVAGVVTVTLA

>member
-1 MKLSRGAHVRL
+1 MKLSRDAHARL
-12 SPSAFHILLLVAGA
+12 SSSAFHILLLVAGA
-26 AFLLADAFHGNVWF
+26 AFLLTDAFHGNVWF

-147 CFIYAMRIIG
+147 CFIYALRIIG

-167 AQAARGLK
+167 AEAARGLK

-185 IACFASSLACAYL
+185 IVCFASSLACAYL

-219 RAWRHRKGGPNPLP
+219 RAWRHRKGGPHPLP

-245 LIIGCVA
+245 LIIGCVV

-308 VVPQVIVQGIGYAAV
+308 VVPQVIVQVIGYAAV
-323 AVLAF
+323 VVLAF

-357 QRAGGAAGAEADAGA
+357 QRAGGAAGAESTAGA
-372 AGTGA
+372 SAGPA
-377 ANDAANPLAAGSTE
+377 AT
-391 MASGAI
+391 
-397 AGSAAPPSENQAT
+397 PSENQAAT
-410 TTTIE
+410 TTNG
-415 LGESSISGTS
+415 LGERSISDTS
-425 ASAST
+425 ASASAA
-430 SAAAGASAGSA
+430 AAAGASAGPA

-446 RAVKHLRLKRFYAWL
+446 RAVKHLRLKRFYAWII
-461 VSDPIAPV
+461 SDPIAPV

-518 QTKPLVAGVVAVTLA
+518 QTKPLVAGVVAVTLT

>member
-12 SPSAFHILLLVAGA
+12 SSTAFHILLLVAGA
-26 AFLLADAFHGNVWF
+26 AFLLTDAFHGNVWF

-107 RDAGWATGV
+107 RDHGWATGV

-147 CFIYAMRIIG
+147 CFIYAIRIIG

-167 AQAARGLK
+167 AEAARGLK

-185 IACFASSLACAYL
+185 ITCFASSLACAYL

-219 RAWRHRKGGPNPLP
+219 RAWRHRKSGPNPLP
-233 EQAVRAG
+233 EQAVCAG

-258 PWIITAVT
+258 PWIVTAVT

-308 VVPQVIVQGIGYAAV
+308 VVPQVLVQGIGYAAAV
-323 AVLAF
+323 VLAF
-328 LIAWAARWAT
+328 LIAWAARWAA

-357 QRAGGAAGAEADAGA
+357 QRTDGAASAS
-372 AGTGA
+372 AGT
-377 ANDAANPLAAGSTE
+377 
-391 MASGAI
+391 ASDTI
-397 AGSAAPPSENQAT
+397 TGSAATPSKDHAAAMAAGLAEDP
-410 TTTIE
+410 
-415 LGESSISGTS
+415 ISG
-425 ASAST
+425 ASACR
-430 SAAAGASAGSA
+430 AAGASADPA
-441 ANTAA
+441 VDTAV

-469 VAALVVY
+469 AAALVVY

-512 SVLSHV
+512 AVLSHV
-518 QTKPLVAGVVAVTLA
+518 RTKPLVAGVVAVTLA

-637 GQAQNDS
+637 GQAQNNS

>member
-12 SPSAFHILLLVAGA
+12 SSSAFHILLLVAGA
-26 AFLLADAFHGNVWF
+26 AFLLTDAFHGNVWF

-107 RDAGWATGV
+107 RDHGWATGV

-142 FAVML
+142 FTVML
-147 CFIYAMRIIG
+147 CFIYAIRIIG

-167 AQAARGLK
+167 AEAARGLK

-185 IACFASSLACAYL
+185 ITCFASSLACAYL

-219 RAWRHRKGGPNPLP
+219 RAWRHRKSSPNPLP
-233 EQAVRAG
+233 EQAVCAG

-258 PWIITAVT
+258 PWVVTAVT

-308 VVPQVIVQGIGYAAV
+308 VVPQVLVQGIGYAAAV
-323 AVLAF
+323 VLAF
-328 LIAWAARWAT
+328 LIAWAARWAA

-357 QRAGGAAGAEADAGA
+357 QRAGGAASAS
-372 AGTGA
+372 AGT
-377 ANDAANPLAAGSTE
+377 
-391 MASGAI
+391 ASDTI
-397 AGSAAPPSENQAT
+397 TGSAATPSKDHAAAMAAGLAEDP
-410 TTTIE
+410 
-415 LGESSISGTS
+415 ISG
-425 ASAST
+425 ASACR
-430 SAAAGASAGSA
+430 AAGASADPA
-441 ANTAA
+441 VDTAV

-469 VAALVVY
+469 AAALVVY

-512 SVLSHV
+512 AVLSHV
-518 QTKPLVAGVVAVTLA
+518 RTKPLVAGVVAVTLA
-533 ASVMNQ
+533 ASMVNQ

-623 EIIFNNF
+623 EIIFDNF

-637 GQAQNDS
+637 GQAQNNS

>member
-1 MKLSRGAHVRL
+1 MKLSRDAHVRL
-12 SPSAFHILLLVAGA
+12 SSSAFHILLLVAGA
-26 AFLLADAFHGNVWF
+26 AFLLTDAFHGNVWF

-107 RDAGWATGV
+107 RDHGWATGV

-147 CFIYAMRIIG
+147 CFIYAIRIIG

-167 AQAARGLK
+167 AEAARGLK

-185 IACFASSLACAYL
+185 ITCFASSLACAYL

-219 RAWRHRKGGPNPLP
+219 RAWRHRKSGPNPLP
-233 EQAVRAG
+233 EQAVCAD

-258 PWIITAVT
+258 PWIVTAVT

-308 VVPQVIVQGIGYAAV
+308 VVPQVLVQGIGYAAAV
-323 AVLAF
+323 VLAF
-328 LIAWAARWAT
+328 LIAWAARWAA

-357 QRAGGAAGAEADAGA
+357 QRTDGAA
-372 AGTGA
+372 
-377 ANDAANPLAAGSTE
+377 
-391 MASGAI
+391 
-397 AGSAAPPSENQAT
+397 
-410 TTTIE
+410 
-415 LGESSISGTS
+415 S
-425 ASAST
+425 ASAGTAAKLDEGVASYPAASA
-430 SAAAGASAGSA
+430 SAAAYP
-441 ANTAA
+441 
-446 RAVKHLRLKRFYAWL
+446 VKHLRLKRFYAWL

-512 SVLSHV
+512 AVLSHV
-518 QTKPLVAGVVAVTLA
+518 RTKPLVAGVVAVTLA

-547 DPANNVPVQQFR
+547 DPANNVPIQQFR
-559 ETVDR
+559 EMVDR
-564 VADQNGGQS
+564 VADQSGGQS

-644 LPRDISDLSQKDGFN
+644 LPRDISDLSQKDGFK
-659 LVEYHTYYRPYER
+659 LVEYRTYYRPYER